1 MPPDE
6 EPSGSILETL
16 RADYA
21 RFPFNQTYSLYAP
34 DVLFKDPLTAFRGVE
49 RYRRMIQFIELWFI
63 QVQMTLHD
71 IQQVEN
77 IIHTRWTLRWI
88 APVPWKPA
96 LSISGRSE
104 LQLNAAGLVQSHID
118 IWDCS
123 RLDVLRQLFS
133 G

>member
-1 MPPDE
+1 MSPAE

-21 RFPFNQTYSLYAP
+21 QFPYHQTYSLYAV
-34 DVLFKDPLTAFRGVE
+34 DVLFKDPLTTFRGVE
-49 RYRRMIQFIELWFI
+49 RYRRMIQFIERWFI

-88 APVPWKPA
+88 APVPWKPT
-96 LSISGRSE
+96 LSISGSSE